1 MEGLENLAAEPTG
14 WLFGQPSA
22 LYSNEVVSA
31 PVEPMMATEEASM
44 PMAAPSLG
52 ADAPMGMP
60 VDGAAPT
67 GRVVPTSPSS
77 MVKKGRKKRA
87 KRVPPSTPEE
97 IEAARRGEYDYTGG
111 Q

>member
-1 MEGLENLAAEPTG
+1 
-14 WLFGQPSA
+14 
-22 LYSNEVVSA
+22 
-31 PVEPMMATEEASM
+31 
-44 PMAAPSLG
+44 
-52 ADAPMGMP
+52 MGMP